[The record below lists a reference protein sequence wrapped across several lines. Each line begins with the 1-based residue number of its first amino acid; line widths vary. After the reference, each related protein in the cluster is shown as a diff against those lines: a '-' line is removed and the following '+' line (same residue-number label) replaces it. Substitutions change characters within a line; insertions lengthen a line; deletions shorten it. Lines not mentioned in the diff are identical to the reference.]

1 MFDRAGR
8 SCSPAPASHPS
19 PRTRLAP
26 FDNSRCLSLGGVTR
40 PAWSPWRRSAGR
52 AAAGNGP
59 RGRAVLGRMEAGRLP
74 WGEGNRLG
82 GGRREGGM
90 EGEGGGKRKGEE
102 ERRIGPRGCYVTVG
116 VLYKIDPRFQIYH
129 YFKQF
134 EYILV
139 GPRALRI
146 RPLRFFFSL
155 SESGTF

>member
-1 MFDRAGR
+1 M
-8 SCSPAPASHPS
+8 
-19 PRTRLAP
+19 
-26 FDNSRCLSLGGVTR
+26 
-40 PAWSPWRRSAGR
+40 
-52 AAAGNGP
+52 
-59 RGRAVLGRMEAGRLP
+59 
-74 WGEGNRLG
+74 
-82 GGRREGGM
+82 EGG
-90 EGEGGGKRKGEE
+90 GGGKRKGEE

-116 VLYKIDPRFQIYH
+116 VLYKIDPRFQMYH